1 MTEEMQ
7 DQAYAALMTPGSKT
21 AAFLPQPKTVSE
33 MLPAPIIERLG
44 SATALVDTSTP
55 LWGAII
61 GELGSN
67 GGFQGMEIMDVN
79 CLLMSMDLESRVES
93 TSKLQEMMEKAKLEP
108 DTFTYDLLMMAH
120 AQLKRPVEVKILFQD
135 LKKSKGLAPDICP
148 GLSLLWLT
156 QLYQ

>member
-21 AAFLPQPKTVSE
+21 AAFLPQPKSVFE
-33 MLPAPIIERLG
+33 MLPVPIIERLG
-44 SATALVDTSTP
+44 SATALAGTSTP

-61 GELGSN
+61 EELGSN

-79 CLLMSMDLESRVES
+79 CLLMSMDLKSRVES
-93 TSKLQEMMEKAKLEP
+93 TSKLQEMMEKAFLEP

-135 LKKSKGLAPDICP
+135 LKKSKGLAPDICLD
-148 GLSLLWLT
+148 LSSLWLT